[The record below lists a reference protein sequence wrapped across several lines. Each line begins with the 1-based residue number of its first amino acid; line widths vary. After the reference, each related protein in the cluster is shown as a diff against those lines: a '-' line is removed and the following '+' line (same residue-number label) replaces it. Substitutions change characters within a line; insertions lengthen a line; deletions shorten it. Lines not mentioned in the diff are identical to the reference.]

1 MDGGYFTCIFS
12 PEKIQDGKTSTY
24 FLFSLGMYWEG
35 QVVDASTLYQNDQYF
50 FIYKDP
56 FYYYSQ
62 YKRVTGTFYVKRNND
77 ENVTVKLNLRLHDGV
92 RFKAEVTADLM
103 KPSGEGTPE

>member
-1 MDGGYFTCIFS
+1 MVKKYF
-12 PEKIQDGKTSTY
+12 
-24 FLFSLGMYWEG
+24 
-35 QVVDASTLYQNDQYF
+35 
-50 FIYKDP
+50 
-56 FYYYSQ
+56 Q

>member
-1 MDGGYFTCIFS
+1 MFT
-12 PEKIQDGKTSTY
+12 
-24 FLFSLGMYWEG
+24 
-35 QVVDASTLYQNDQYF
+35 NNH
-50 FIYKDP
+50 
-56 FYYYSQ
+56 
-62 YKRVTGTFYVKRNND
+62 KRVTGTFYVKRNND

>member
-1 MDGGYFTCIFS
+1 MFYKYLIFNLLS
-12 PEKIQDGKTSTY
+12 
-24 FLFSLGMYWEG
+24 M
-35 QVVDASTLYQNDQYF
+35 YF
-50 FIYKDP
+50 FSV
-56 FYYYSQ
+56 FNFSQ

-103 KPSGEGTPE
+103 KPSGGGTPE